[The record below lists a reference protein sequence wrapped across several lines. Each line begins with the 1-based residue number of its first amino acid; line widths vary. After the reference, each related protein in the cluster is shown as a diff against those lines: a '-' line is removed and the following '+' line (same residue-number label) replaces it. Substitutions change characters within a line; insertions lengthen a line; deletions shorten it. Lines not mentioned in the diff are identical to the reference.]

1 MNKNFTN
8 ERLNIRVT
16 WDETWPTFTMIFLDG
31 FELWLVRNNTHLI
44 RHSDHS
50 PTGEGIKIGART
62 EELPPYHIPA
72 QRKIKVFFDKL
83 IFKETIVELWNVL
96 QRWFTNSIP
105 IMFGEDK
112 KSIQVW
118 EQAAFYFG
126 AVFYFIWF
134 YQQKK
139 HL

>member
-1 MNKNFTN
+1 MTHFYN
-8 ERLNIRVT
+8 EFFGWIRT
-16 WDETWPTFTMIFLDG
+16 LAGQEQ
-31 FELWLVRNNTHLI
+31 
-44 RHSDHS
+44 HS
-50 PTGEGIKIGART
+50 PDQALWPLTHWRCIKIGART
-62 EELPPYHIPA
+62 EELPPYHMPA

-134 YQQKK
+134 YQQNKTPLELLSIIK
-139 HL
+139 IH